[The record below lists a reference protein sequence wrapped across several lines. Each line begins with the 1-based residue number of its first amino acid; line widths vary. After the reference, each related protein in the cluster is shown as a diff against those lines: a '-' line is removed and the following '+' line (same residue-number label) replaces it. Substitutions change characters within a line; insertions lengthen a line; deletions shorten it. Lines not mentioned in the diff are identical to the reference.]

1 MNIEDVRG
9 NMMEKT
15 GSSSSHWQVVVS
27 ILLSG
32 ALICALASIFV
43 SQPGRLA
50 IAALVLLGLGLF
62 CNQTF
67 ERRSRKA

>member
-1 MNIEDVRG
+1 MNIEDVRD
-9 NMMEKT
+9 NMMAKSGT
-15 GSSSSHWQVVVS
+15 PSSHWHVVVS

-32 ALICALASIFV
+32 ALLCALASIFV
-43 SQPGRLA
+43 LQPAGLA

-62 CNQTF
+62 CNQTI

>member
-1 MNIEDVRG
+1 MNIEDVRD
-9 NMMEKT
+9 NMTAKA
-15 GSSSSHWQVVVS
+15 GGSSSHWQVMVS

-62 CNQTF
+62 CNQAI
-67 ERRSRKA
+67 ERRSRRA